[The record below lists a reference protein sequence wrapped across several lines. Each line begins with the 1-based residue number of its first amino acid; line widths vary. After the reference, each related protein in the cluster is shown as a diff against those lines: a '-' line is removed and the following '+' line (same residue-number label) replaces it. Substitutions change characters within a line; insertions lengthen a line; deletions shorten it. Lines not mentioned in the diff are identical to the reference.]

1 MGGMGPGASAYFY
14 QLLVKL
20 AQQKYG
26 AQQDTD
32 YPSMII
38 YSLPLAGFT
47 ELGVADDKAVKK
59 QLIAGVRK
67 LEKAG
72 ADFIVIPCN
81 SVHQFYNDMQKT
93 VAVPIISIIEATIK
107 EVKKKDMRKV
117 GVLSSETMKKLGLY
131 HKALQENGN
140 KVLLADNKQQE
151 MVNKLILSVMTGDYA
166 LGEVK
171 ILDKIISD
179 FASKGAEGV
188 VIGCT
193 ELPLIAQ
200 NIVRR
205 DIVLFDSTLILAE
218 TALARAYLK

>member
-1 MGGMGPGASAYFY
+1 
-14 QLLVKL
+14 
-20 AQQKYG
+20 
-26 AQQDTD
+26 
-32 YPSMII
+32 
-38 YSLPLAGFT
+38 
-47 ELGVADDKAVKK
+47 
-59 QLIAGVRK
+59 
-67 LEKAG
+67 
-72 ADFIVIPCN
+72 
-81 SVHQFYNDMQKT
+81 MQKT

-151 MVNKLILSVMTGDYA
+151 MVNKLILSVMTGDHA
-166 LGEVK
+166 LSEVK

-179 FASKGAEGV
+179 FVSKGAEGV

-200 NIVRR
+200 NVARHDTI
-205 DIVLFDSTLILAE
+205 LFDSIFILAE
-218 TALARAYLK
+218 AALARAYLK